1 MPRTFLVVLIYI
13 LAGFLCST
21 SALRKVN
28 EASGIK
34 TDGFFCGE
42 QILDI
47 YNTVCNPRS
56 IRRKRSLTVD
66 KREAKKFIR
75 QRRSGYTIVE
85 ECCTESCKLEEVNE
99 YCHLFRGR

>member
-34 TDGFFCGE
+34 TDGSGYTIVEECCTESCKLEEVNEYCHLFRGRFFCGE

-75 QRRSGYTIVE
+75 QRR
-85 ECCTESCKLEEVNE
+85 
-99 YCHLFRGR
+99 